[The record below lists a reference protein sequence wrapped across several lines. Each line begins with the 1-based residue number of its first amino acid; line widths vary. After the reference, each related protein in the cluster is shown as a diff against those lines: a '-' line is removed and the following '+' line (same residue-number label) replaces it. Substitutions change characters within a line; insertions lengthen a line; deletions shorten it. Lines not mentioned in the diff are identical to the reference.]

1 MRFAFRFRPIAFAAA
16 LVVAVIGILLGNW
29 QQDRA
34 AYKIELQARQLALA
48 ALAPLDITPTTAAGP
63 ELEFRSVRLH
73 GEFVTDWPVFLAN
86 RPMGSGNKAQSGFY
100 LAMPFRIAGSD
111 THVLVLR
118 GWLPRPAG
126 AEYGKLP
133 AFATPAG
140 PLMVKGRVVLT
151 AGKVMDL
158 GEGPPLAPGALVQNL
173 TPEALAQASGLK
185 MQPFLVQQTQA
196 AGRRDALARD
206 WPAPEAGIDKHRGY
220 AFQWYALA
228 ALALL
233 FYVITGFRRGSR
245 TNR

>member
-1 MRFAFRFRPIAFAAA
+1 MRFGFRFRPIAFAAA
-16 LVVAVIGILLGNW
+16 VFVAIIGILLGNW
-29 QQDRA
+29 QQGRA
-34 AYKIELQARQLALA
+34 AYKTELQARQQARA
-48 ALAPLDITPTTAAGP
+48 AQPGLGLTPSTRLGP
-63 ELEFRSVRLH
+63 DDEFRSVRLQ
-73 GEFVTDWPVFLAN
+73 GEFVAGWPVFLAN
-86 RPMGSGNKAQSGFY
+86 RPMGSGSSAQSGFY
-100 LAMPFRIAGSD
+100 LAMPFKIAGSD
-111 THVLVLR
+111 QHVLVLR

-140 PLMVKGRVVLT
+140 QLMLKGRVVSG
-151 AGKVMDL
+151 AGKVMEL

-173 TPEALAQASGLK
+173 TPEELARASGVK

-196 AGRRDALARD
+196 AGRRAAPPGD
-206 WPAPEAGIDKHRGY
+206 WPAPDAGIDKHRGY

>member
-16 LVVAVIGILLGNW
+16 LAVAIVGILLGNW

-34 AYKIELQARQLALA
+34 AYKTGLQARQLARAAEPPLA
-48 ALAPLDITPTTAAGP
+48 ITPSTQLGP
-63 ELEFRSVRLH
+63 DDEFRSVRLQ
-73 GEFVTDWPVFLAN
+73 GEFVAGWPVFLAN
-86 RPMGSGNKAQSGFY
+86 RPMTIRSQPQSGFY

-111 THVLVLR
+111 MHVLVLR

-126 AEYGKLP
+126 GEYGKLP

-140 PLMVKGRVVLT
+140 PLMLKGRVVAS

-158 GEGPPLAPGALVQNL
+158 GQAPPLAPGALVQNL
-173 TPEALAQASGLK
+173 TPEALASASGLK
-185 MQPFLVQQTQA
+185 LQPFLVQQTQA